1 MEVGLTYS
9 KIKYRK
15 PNWSIAEP
23 NKLRFCILSPNQEV
37 DRGKIKES
45 YLLFYAEAEAHPAL
59 PPPHFPPAPAH
70 ASVAYGRD
78 RDKINKRLFKCKTHQ
93 IAKNLSSLIL
103 VKSSAWLGSPAQLM
117 RATTLYNQNHQPE
130 LFEFNFAWITLI

>member
-9 KIKYRK
+9 KIKNRK

-37 DRGKIKES
+37 DHGKIKES
-45 YLLFYAEAEAHPAL
+45 YLLFQGEAEAHPAL
-59 PPPHFPPAPAH
+59 PPPPPHFPPAPSH

-78 RDKINKRLFKCKTHQ
+78 RDEINKRLFRCETH
-93 IAKNLSSLIL
+93 
-103 VKSSAWLGSPAQLM
+103 
-117 RATTLYNQNHQPE
+117 
-130 LFEFNFAWITLI
+130 